1 MRSRMKNVSKIDL
14 HSHLPL
20 LTPDDVTHDPLM
32 QTLYRALSV
41 KRPSGGIGE
50 AKFAAW
56 MAVTFGATLIDEAG
70 NIHFDRRT
78 NGERTLFT
86 AHSDTVHYKDGDNA
100 IRNDGRYW
108 RACGDMLGAD
118 DGAGC
123 ALIAH
128 MLTQGVSGYYIV
140 FRGEEVGGVGSKWL
154 AKNMP
159 ELLVEFD
166 RAIAFDRAGEYDV
179 ITHQAGTRCCSDLFA
194 AELSNQLSL
203 EESGLMFMPSDGGV
217 YTDTAEF
224 TELIPECTN
233 VSVGYLRQHSDEEQ
247 QDILFLQALADTL
260 CLVDWESLPTER
272 DPSVTENLWAN
283 WSSVADWPK
292 YGISFEEYGKKQS
305 EQKMLA
311 LEELEL
317 FETISEAIVSASFAG
332 LLLKVRELLQD
343 NENTFKVQALTD
355 DFLDDCLTALL
366 NGFTAYDVAQD
377 LREVMING

>member
-1 MRSRMKNVSKIDL
+1 MHKQNKLD
-14 HSHLPL
+14 
-20 LTPDDVTHDPLM
+20 TLM
-32 QTLYRALSV
+32 EVFFDAVGT
-41 KRPSGGIGE
+41 KRPADSKSE
-50 AKFAAW
+50 AEFVARLAKRLP
-56 MAVTFGATLIDEAG
+56 VTMVDGAG
-70 NIHFDRRT
+70 NLHVDLRHLASPASRT
-78 NGERTLFT
+78 MFT
-86 AHSDTVHYKDGDNA
+86 SHTDSVHRIDGPNKFTV
-100 IRNDGRYW
+100 DGRYV
-108 RACGDMLGAD
+108 RACEDVLGAD
-118 DGAGC
+118 DGAGV
-123 ALIAH
+123 ALMCH
-128 MLTQGVSGYYIV
+128 MIENKVPGLYCF
-140 FRGEEVGGVGSKWL
+140 FRSEEVGGVGSKWL

-224 TELIPECTN
+224 TEIIPECTN

-317 FETISEAIVSASFAG
+317 FEAISEAIVSASFAG